1 MDSRSTAGNINIG
14 GSSND
19 PSYRYKMP
27 RIQAVVEGRG
37 NGIRTVIVNMND
49 IARSLKRPPD
59 YPTKWFGCELGA
71 MSKYDPKTGRATVNG
86 NHSQQQLAQLLEGFI
101 QKYVLCPQCG
111 LPETDMYVKKDAIK
125 QDCKACGY
133 NGLMDMSHR
142 LTKSILHNPPA
153 AEPAKLKK
161 EKKVADTKL
170 EKSVT
175 KEKKTNKSIPLKPD
189 ENGDEISEDL
199 AKEIENMEPFK
210 DNGEEEE
217 ESASDKFKAFTSEK
231 ERTDKE
237 IIDELI
243 RLQKLEGFSSKSLI
257 EILFEAIFEKNI
269 RTKLKARF
277 ALLKQFVIDAETQT
291 EFLVCIEKLC
301 LDEQSVIKIVPV
313 VLKELYEM
321 DILEEDNI
329 ISWYDTVSLVEV
341 DQKVAS
347 DVRRSAEPFITWL
360 KTAEAE
366 SDEEED
372 NKEEN

>member
-210 DNGEEEE
+210 DNGRKKKNPHRINLKR
-217 ESASDKFKAFTSEK
+217 SPLKKNV
-231 ERTDKE
+231 
-237 IIDELI
+237 LI
-243 RLQKLEGFSSKSLI
+243 KKLLMS
-257 EILFEAIFEKNI
+257 
-269 RTKLKARF
+269 
-277 ALLKQFVIDAETQT
+277 
-291 EFLVCIEKLC
+291 
-301 LDEQSVIKIVPV
+301 
-313 VLKELYEM
+313 
-321 DILEEDNI
+321 
-329 ISWYDTVSLVEV
+329 
-341 DQKVAS
+341 
-347 DVRRSAEPFITWL
+347 
-360 KTAEAE
+360 
-366 SDEEED
+366 
-372 NKEEN
+372 